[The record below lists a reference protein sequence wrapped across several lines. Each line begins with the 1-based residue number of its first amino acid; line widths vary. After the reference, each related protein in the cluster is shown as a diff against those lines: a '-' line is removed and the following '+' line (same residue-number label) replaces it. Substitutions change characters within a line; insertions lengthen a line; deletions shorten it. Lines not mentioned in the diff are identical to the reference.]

1 MATHAGSRIRDPWVA
16 ISRPT
21 RSPENLPDG
30 GAMTVRQLIA
40 ELQKFPPDTEVNLYA
55 VKSCDVQ
62 PIHRV
67 QFQPSDSDTSSFVVL
82 VSETVE
88 GCVPD

>member
-1 MATHAGSRIRDPWVA
+1 MVANSRR
-16 ISRPT
+16 T

-30 GAMTVRQLIA
+30 GAMTVGQLIA
-40 ELQKFPPDTEVNLYA
+40 ELQKFPPDIEVNLYA
-55 VKSCDVQ
+55 VKGCDVQ

-67 QFQPSDSDTSSFVVL
+67 QFQPSDSDTSSIVVL

>member
-1 MATHAGSRIRDPWVA
+1 
-16 ISRPT
+16 
-21 RSPENLPDG
+21 
-30 GAMTVRQLIA
+30 MTVRQLIA